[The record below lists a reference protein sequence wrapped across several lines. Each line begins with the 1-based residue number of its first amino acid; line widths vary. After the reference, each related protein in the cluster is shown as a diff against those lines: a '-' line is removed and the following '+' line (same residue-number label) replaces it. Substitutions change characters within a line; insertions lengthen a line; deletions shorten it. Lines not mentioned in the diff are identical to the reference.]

1 MKTTIALALWLAAGG
16 YAWADETISPPSQPS
31 TSAPTSAPTTPATT
45 PPTPVTPAASTAPSG
60 WASGVSLAPA
70 AAPATAVNG
79 GPGAAQTP
87 THSAAPVTP
96 LPSGNDPLPPPP
108 PSPLF
113 QQAQETVSPLTPKEI
128 RQLRGQV
135 EGVNQAVAAPLV
147 TIVPRISAQTVSLS
161 PGASLPLVRTAVN
174 HPSSLSFI
182 DSTGAPWKLGAAP
195 ISGNPDFIVYW
206 VPNSPVMVVYAQK
219 PFASG
224 NVTVYL
230 EGLAVPIVLNVTSGE
245 PDTQSTTW
253 TVDSRLD
260 MRIPGRGPAARPGA
274 APEIRIGLHDRT
286 LQAFLD
292 GIPPKEARRLKTTG
306 AVPDT
311 SVWQL
316 GDDLYIRSRADI
328 RDEFEATLSSADG
341 THLWKLPVTPY
352 VSFSVMGRT
361 AALNVALE

>member
-1 MKTTIALALWLAAGG
+1 MKTSIALALWLAAGG
-16 YAWADETISPPSQPS
+16 YAWADETLSPQ
-31 TSAPTSAPTTPATT
+31 TAPTTPQVA
-45 PPTPVTPAASTAPSG
+45 VVGETPAASPTATSVASPTG
-60 WASGVSLAPA
+60 WASGVSL
-70 AAPATAVNG
+70 V
-79 GPGAAQTP
+79 
-87 THSAAPVTP
+87 PVTP
-96 LPSGNDPLPPPP
+96 ATSASTQAGQLPGSKAATPPPSGNDPLPPP

-113 QQAQETVSPLTPKEI
+113 QQAQQSVAPLTPQEI
-128 RQLRGQV
+128 RQLLKQA
-135 EGVNQAVAAPLV
+135 EGINQAIAAPQV
-147 TIVPRISAQTVSLS
+147 AIVPRISAQTVNLS
-161 PGASLPLVRTAVN
+161 PGASLPLVRTALN
-174 HPSSLSFI
+174 YPSSLSFI

-195 ISGNPDFIVYW
+195 ISGNPDFTVYF
-206 VPNSPVMVVYAQK
+206 VPNSPVMVVYAKK
-219 PFASG
+219 PFSSG

-245 PDTQSTTW
+245 TDTQATTW

-260 MRIPGRGPAARPGA
+260 LRIPRRGPAAVQRAVPA
-274 APEIRIGLHDRT
+274 NRIGLHDRT

-292 GIPPKEARRLKTTG
+292 GIAPKAARRLKTTG

-311 SVWQL
+311 AVWRL
-316 GDDLYIRSRADI
+316 GDDLYIRSRAEI